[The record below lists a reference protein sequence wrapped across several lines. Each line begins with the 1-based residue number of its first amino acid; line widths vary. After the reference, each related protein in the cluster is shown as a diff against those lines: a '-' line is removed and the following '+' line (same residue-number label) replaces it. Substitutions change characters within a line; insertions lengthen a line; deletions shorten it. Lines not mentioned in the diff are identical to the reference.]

1 MATRLAI
8 PGWPGAQA
16 QLEGAKKV
24 DPPPSLGGASPPA
37 DACRLSATRALR
49 LCLDAL
55 HDARSVLLRNFEL
68 MKAFDDHDLR
78 EQCCQRVALEA
89 ENETVAVVSQCLHP
103 FLIHA
108 GPSDQVHSWR
118 PSRKTAQC

>member
-1 MATRLAI
+1 MFTAI
-8 PGWPGAQA
+8 PHGNIEPNRNDISVKNFHQA
-16 QLEGAKKV
+16 LF
-24 DPPPSLGGASPPA
+24 
-37 DACRLSATRALR
+37 AL
-49 LCLDAL
+49 
-55 HDARSVLLRNFEL
+55 
-68 MKAFDDHDLR
+68 AFDDHDLR

-108 GPSDQVHSWR
+108 GPSGQVHSWR